1 MQTITFTAD
10 DNVNQLLNT
19 MAQEN
24 NLSINEILVESLR
37 YYAQILQK
45 KKCQQQIKQ
54 ASLLTAQQS
63 LSVNQSLEA
72 SNADGF

>member
-10 DNVNQLLNT
+10 DNMSQLLNT

-24 NLSINEILVESLR
+24 NQSINEILAESLH
-37 YYAQILQK
+37 YYAQMLQK
-45 KKCQQQIKQ
+45 KKYQQQIKQ
-54 ASLLTAQQS
+54 ASSLTAIQS
-63 LSVNQSLEA
+63 LSVNQSLAA